1 MPAQGRIFD
10 IPTLVVLILLAGPV
24 LAGLAGT
31 ILPAFGYLPVLG
43 YRSLS
48 LDPLHSL
55 LEMPGLSRSV
65 LLSFGTGLAA
75 SLLSLAIVLVFT
87 AGWAGTRTFQRVTR
101 FLSPLLSVPHAA
113 AAIGLAFLIA
123 PSGFLVRLFSPWAT
137 GWSRPP
143 DVLILNDPAGLAMTF
158 GLVAKEV
165 PFLFLMTLAALNRPH
180 IKDFYKAGASLGYG
194 RMSVFFKVVLPQIY
208 PLIRL
213 PMLAVIAY
221 STSVV
226 DVAQILGPTT
236 PPPLAPRLVAWMN
249 DPDLSKRLMASA
261 GALLQ
266 LLVSASALLTYLGIE
281 RLAGLWQTS
290 RYASGHRRRRDF
302 PARQVGLI
310 PMILI
315 VAVMTSSMALLAI
328 WTAARSWWFP
338 AVLPQTWSF
347 GRMADA
353 FGMGAPALA
362 ATLALAFAAAGAAT
376 ALALWLLDARS
387 FRNLPAHGRL
397 NILIFLPLLLPQIS
411 FLFGLQMLFLLGGLS
426 GTFQAVLLAHLVFV
440 FPYAFLALS
449 DPWNRLDPR
458 YAKVAMS
465 MGASRFKVFWQIR
478 LPLLLRPVLVTF
490 AVAAAVSVGQYL
502 PTLMI
507 GAGRVVTVTTESVAL
522 ASGGNRQVAALYA
535 VLQLIIPLAVFVVAA
550 LVPSLVFRNRAAM
563 RLER

>member
-1 MPAQGRIFD
+1 MPAQGRRPD
-10 IPTLVVLILLAGPV
+10 LPTLLVVILLAGPV
-24 LAGLAGT
+24 FAGLAGT
-31 ILPAFGYLPVLG
+31 LLPAFGYLPVLG
-43 YRSLS
+43 YTSLS
-48 LDPLHSL
+48 LDPLRSL
-55 LEMPGLSRSV
+55 FEMPGLLKSV

-75 SLLSLAIVLVFT
+75 SILSLSIVLVFT
-87 AGWAGTRTFQRVTR
+87 AGWSGTRTFQRLTR

-137 GWSRPP
+137 GWTRPP
-143 DVLILNDPAGLAMTF
+143 DLLILNDPAGLAMTF

-290 RYASGHRRRRDF
+290 RYASGHRRRRDVA
-302 PARQVGLI
+302 ARQAGLY

-315 VAVMTSSMALLAI
+315 IAVMILSMALLAT
-328 WTAARSWWFP
+328 WTVARSWWFP
-338 AVLPQTWSF
+338 AVLPQKWSL

-362 ATLALAFAAAGAAT
+362 ATLALAFAAAGIAT
-376 ALALWLLDARS
+376 ALTLWLLDERS
-387 FRNLPAHGRL
+387 VRNLSTQGKL
-397 NILIFLPLLLPQIS
+397 NFLIFLPLLLPQIS
-411 FLFGLQMLFLLGGLS
+411 FLFGLQMLFLFGGLS
-426 GTFQAVLLAHLVFV
+426 GTFMAVLLTHLVFV

-458 YAKVAMS
+458 YAKVATS
-465 MGASRFKVFWQIR
+465 VGASRFRVFWQIR
-478 LPLLLRPVLVTF
+478 LPILLRPVLVTF

-535 VLQLIIPLAVFVVAA
+535 VLQLAIPLAVFVLAA
-550 LVPSLVFRNRAAM
+550 VVPSLVFRNRAAM